1 MSLRDQLVAK
11 GLASKKDK
19 RKANQNLRERRKKS
33 QGARRKQRQVLAE
46 AEARKSKELH
56 EIMARRAAARRDQE
70 QIRALLGRKQHVYSL
85 IRDNEV
91 RSRGRIRFHFPDLE
105 HRFIEVVEVSH
116 SVATSLRRGHAA
128 IVAFDHGGRVEY
140 RVVSATAA
148 VKLHE
153 IAPELVLFHVRDTNG
168 LPDPAEEFW
177 EPGEAIDLRPHRA
190 RPEEIRGWRERVG

>member
-19 RKANQNLRERRKKS
+19 RKANQDLRQRRKKK
-33 QGARRKQRQVLAE
+33 QGARRKQKAVRAE
-46 AEARKSKELH
+46 VEARKEQEQQ

-70 QIRALLGRKQHVYSL
+70 HIRAHLERKQRVYSL

-105 HRFIEVVEVSH
+105 RRYVKVVEVSQ
-116 SVATSLRRGHAA
+116 SVAISLRKGQAA

-140 RVVSATAA
+140 RIVSAVAA
-148 VKLHE
+148 VKLQD
-153 IAPELVLFHVRDTNG
+153 IAPEVVLFHVRDTSG
-168 LPDPAEEFW
+168 LPDPSEEFW
-177 EPGEAIDLRPHRA
+177 QPGEAIDLRPHRA
-190 RPEEIRGWRERVG
+190 RPGEIRMWRERS